1 MRSRTALDELIRLVP
16 GNSQGCARV
25 MAVGGTR
32 IELVR
37 VRVVDAMYS
46 PAYSPPVGPD
56 GCAPPSFACRAK
68 ALLLD
73 DGPLVRNNTHWV
85 NGRTMSAIVS
95 RSECPDLN
103 RGSVLPKHV
112 SYQARRHSDSWDGR

>member
-1 MRSRTALDELIRLVP
+1 MLRRAKLLIRLPSRLLVRP
-16 GNSQGCARV
+16 C
-25 MAVGGTR
+25 GGR
-32 IELVR
+32 IEDRTRR
-37 VRVVDAMYS
+37 VFVVDEVYS

-56 GCAPPSFACRAK
+56 GFAPPSFACRAK

-73 DGPLVRNNTHWV
+73 DGPV
-85 NGRTMSAIVS
+85 SAKRYLNDRSMTVSAS

-112 SYQARRHSDSWDGR
+112 SYQAGRHSDIGAALFIIANE